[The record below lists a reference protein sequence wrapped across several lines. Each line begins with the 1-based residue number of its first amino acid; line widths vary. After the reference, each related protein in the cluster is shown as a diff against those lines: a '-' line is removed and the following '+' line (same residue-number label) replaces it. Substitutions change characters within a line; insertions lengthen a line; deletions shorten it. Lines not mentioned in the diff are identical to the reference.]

1 MYQEEGN
8 AKQIGSVM
16 VEHVS
21 MANVI
26 PNVDPIVQGINYASS
41 MGAWMK
47 LIAKEIMTV
56 LILTGV
62 PKDAVFLT

>member
-1 MYQEEGN
+1 M
-8 AKQIGSVM
+8 
-16 VEHVS
+16 EHVS

-47 LIAKEIMTV
+47 LIAKEIMIVQTP
-56 LILTGV
+56 TGV
-62 PKDAVFLT
+62 PKVAVCLT

>member
-47 LIAKEIMTV
+47 LIAKEIMIVQTP
-56 LILTGV
+56 TGV
-62 PKDAVFLT
+62 PKVAVCLT

>member
-16 VEHVS
+16 VELVF

-26 PNVDPIVQGINYASS
+26 PNVDLIVQGINYASS
-41 MGAWMK
+41 MGVWMK
-47 LIAKEIMTV
+47 LIAKEITIV

-62 PKDAVFLT
+62 PKVAVFLT